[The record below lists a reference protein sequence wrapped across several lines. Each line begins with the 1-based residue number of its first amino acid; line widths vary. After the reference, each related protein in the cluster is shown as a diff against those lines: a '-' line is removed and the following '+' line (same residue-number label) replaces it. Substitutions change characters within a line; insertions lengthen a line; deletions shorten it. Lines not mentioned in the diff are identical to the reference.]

1 MFTECILYCAYGI
14 CNMWYVV
21 YSLIY
26 MQYVIYA
33 VYIIL
38 TYSHLYPLCPV
49 RVVIL

>member
-1 MFTECILYCAYGI
+1 MMLTECILYCVYGII

-33 VYIIL
+33 VYII
-38 TYSHLYPLCPV
+38 V
-49 RVVIL
+49 